1 MTLPKI
7 PVVFKSLPFLLP
19 TYKLHKNNYGWFA
32 NAHGSIFALTS
43 FMLTFALMKLM
54 TLFNEWVKN
63 YNKWVSKFY
72 QYENIILDCRI
83 NY

>member
-7 PVVFKSLPFLLP
+7 PVVFKSLPFLMP
-19 TYKLHKNNYGWFA
+19 TYKLHKNNYKLFT
-32 NAHGSIFALTS
+32 NVHGSVFALTS
-43 FMLTFALMKLM
+43 FIFTCVLMRLM
-54 TLFNEWVKN
+54 ILFDEWVKIITN
-63 YNKWVSKFY
+63 GYQKIY